1 MNRDLLEKLARIT
14 PEEQRILN
22 GSRDVDVSLYSNGG
36 AFVVDSRKM
45 LSSGHLI
52 RIRTHTRFIR
62 FPRHTH
68 NYVEMT
74 YMCAGET
81 HHIINGSALTLKEG
95 ELLILNQHAEQEIL
109 PAGTND
115 IAVNFIILPEFF
127 DQTLKMMGSI
137 KNPLGDFLI
146 GCLNSADSPVSYLH
160 FAVSDVLPAQNLIEN
175 LVWTIMNDI
184 PDVRHINEFTM
195 GLLFLHL
202 LSRTDRISS
211 GGMNPD
217 RELIISVLQYIDG
230 HYRNGNLT
238 SLSNMLDCEF
248 THLSKIIRRETG
260 FTYQELL
267 QQKRIS
273 KACELLSGTDLSV
286 TDISLSVGYEN
297 FSYFH
302 RLFRKYYGMS
312 PAKYRKENRS

>member
-1 MNRDLLEKLARIT
+1 
-14 PEEQRILN
+14 
-22 GSRDVDVSLYSNGG
+22 
-36 AFVVDSRKM
+36 
-45 LSSGHLI
+45 
-52 RIRTHTRFIR
+52 
-62 FPRHTH
+62 
-68 NYVEMT
+68 
-74 YMCAGET
+74 
-81 HHIINGSALTLKEG
+81 
-95 ELLILNQHAEQEIL
+95 
-109 PAGTND
+109 
-115 IAVNFIILPEFF
+115 
-127 DQTLKMMGSI
+127 
-137 KNPLGDFLI
+137 
-146 GCLNSADSPVSYLH
+146 
-160 FAVSDVLPAQNLIEN
+160 
-175 LVWTIMNDI
+175 
-184 PDVRHINEFTM
+184 
-195 GLLFLHL
+195 
-202 LSRTDRISS
+202 
-211 GGMNPD
+211 MNPD